1 MEALFLKLM
10 NLSINAGWLV
20 LVVMLVR
27 VVFRRCP
34 KWVFCLLWD
43 IVALR
48 LICPFTL
55 ESPFSLL
62 PSAEP
67 LPKEIIYTAN
77 PQIQSGI
84 TVIDNTINPILS
96 DALAVPENTFPSAN
110 PSQIWSFILGCIWA
124 IGCGLMLV
132 YGFVS
137 TLMLRR
143 RLATA
148 TLLEKGIKQSEWI
161 DTPIVFGFFRPTIYL
176 PYHLSERDTTY
187 VIAHE
192 KAHIQRKDHL
202 WKALGFLLLSVYW
215 FHPLMWCAYL
225 LFGKDVESACDEKV
239 IRDMEKAEKQAYSM
253 ALLNCST
260 NRRQKL
266 VYPLA
271 FGEISVKER
280 VSNVMNYKKP
290 AFWVVVVAIVG
301 CVAVAVGFL
310 TSPKSNGTTPPYT
323 NSEIDFDSE
332 AQVPAKFRAEEA
344 LFYFFD
350 GFSKGDYASM
360 RDYCTE
366 DFQQMY
372 FHEED
377 VFGMKTAEIQ
387 EMVGEGLLD
396 GSFSFMVDVNMK
408 PSEMS
413 TFYPET
419 STTVFVHLAKVNDKW
434 LIDGFSTG
442 GNFSTFYQLPD
453 GTWTE
458 FDKEDDNEAVL
469 TDKNNFNAM
478 AKDEL
483 IPYFQT
489 AEKAVETY
497 YKTRME
503 LTSSQSR
510 KLIEQTKQ
518 ANPNASDYEVIK
530 TIALSGMGE
539 FSLGLAVKDYLG
551 GKFAYEALPA
561 LEDSYETI
569 YQDGTYSVEDWKV
582 LDDML
587 ICSVAATES
596 FQYSDSTGHSL
607 LGELIQVVIRNP
619 QNPQIIDWYED
630 DKGNFDSMVR
640 GYHVDLSK
648 SENLITNMS
657 SDTLNQKIMSC
668 FANSASVLLTEG
680 KAAYQASLKARAYI
694 EFHKDE
700 FPDADYDEIEP
711 IVTVELTDVE
721 EFDTRAYKVNVEYP
735 VPESTN
741 SPAFEMLID
750 ANSGDTL
757 RTTPLNR

>member
-34 KWVFCLLWD
+34 KWVFCLLWG

-84 TVIDNTINPILS
+84 TVIDNTINPVLS
-96 DALAVPENTFPSAN
+96 DALAVPENTFSSAN

-137 TLMLRR
+137 TLMLRH

-225 LFGKDVESACDEKV
+225 LFGKDVEGACDEKV
-239 IRDMEKAEKQAYSM
+239 VHDMEKAEKQAYSM

-301 CVAVAVGFL
+301 CVALAVGFL

-366 DFQQMY
+366 DFQQTY

-387 EMVGEGLLD
+387 EMICEEQPN
-396 GSFSFMVDVNMK
+396 GSFRFMVDVSME

-413 TFYPET
+413 ALYPET
-419 STTVFVHLAKVNDKW
+419 STSFYVHVAKVNDKW
-434 LIDGFSTG
+434 LIDGLSTDG
-442 GNFSTFYQLPD
+442 FFDGVVAANEIEPPSAELSAKLSDYKNLSPSDIHSVSEIAVKIED
-453 GTWTE
+453 GTLHRVN
-458 FDKEDDNEAVL
+458 D
-469 TDKNNFNAM
+469 
-478 AKDEL
+478 
-483 IPYFQT
+483 
-489 AEKAVETY
+489 
-497 YKTRME
+497 
-503 LTSSQSR
+503 
-510 KLIEQTKQ
+510 
-518 ANPNASDYEVIK
+518 
-530 TIALSGMGE
+530 
-539 FSLGLAVKDYLG
+539 
-551 GKFAYEALPA
+551 
-561 LEDSYETI
+561 
-569 YQDGTYSVEDWKV
+569 
-582 LDDML
+582 
-587 ICSVAATES
+587 
-596 FQYSDSTGHSL
+596 
-607 LGELIQVVIRNP
+607 
-619 QNPQIIDWYED
+619 PQIIQRVIETLSGAEEIKGTGCPFATPFYLIQED
-630 DKGNFDSMVR
+630 GTTGVIYPATDSCAVFWSNGSYYDYGDGDNLEFWNLLGLR
-640 GYHVDLSK
+640 
-648 SENLITNMS
+648 SETGKVYLKEAS
-657 SDTLNQKIMSC
+657 SE
-668 FANSASVLLTEG
+668 APLLTEG
-680 KAAYQASLKARAYI
+680 KATYQASLKARAYI

-700 FPDADYDEIEP
+700 YPDADYDEIEP
-711 IVTVELTDVE
+711 IVTAELTDVE
-721 EFDTRAYKVNVEYP
+721 EFDTRAYKVNVEFP
-735 VPESTN
+735 VPESTH